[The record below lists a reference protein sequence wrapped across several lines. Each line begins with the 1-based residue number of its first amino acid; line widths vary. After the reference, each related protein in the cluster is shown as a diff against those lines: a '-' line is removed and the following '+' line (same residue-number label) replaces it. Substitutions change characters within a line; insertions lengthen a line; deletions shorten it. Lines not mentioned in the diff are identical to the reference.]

1 MKKIP
6 FSGLLFSTF
15 FSFAAL
21 FFHTACA
28 QRQENEAEKSK
39 KDLKLYDFIRY
50 DLNFFEYGNRDIL
63 KKFVQKWQG
72 DSASVICFAHF
83 GDSHIQHDYSTSVIR
98 KHLQNSKGKAGR
110 GMMFPYS
117 LAKTYSQADF
127 ISTFSG
133 IWRTSNSIHLPPKLP
148 VGVSGFVA
156 QTADTLAAFNFYFKT
171 SLDSGAKTVKLYYAK
186 DSCGYKLSIKT
197 KNSLRYID
205 LDAVLDKNLP
215 YISFDLP
222 SVGDSL
228 AFLLQKTDRN
238 NSDEFQLHGISIEN
252 KGASGVMYHNLGV
265 GGANY
270 FALPFQKRFHEQF
283 PSLGADFVV
292 LDWGTNDVIYK
303 NSIAKELIPNVLEAI
318 RRVRE
323 TAPDAVILLTS
334 CQDMNRKG
342 KNITAIKQFSDI
354 IRKIAFEN
362 NCLFYDWYAVAG
374 GAKSMK
380 QWANNRLGALDNIHL
395 TFDGYQYKGEMFS
408 KAFFGTM
415 EHFLQRDTLGKL
427 ILKDTLSFG
436 NFGQEILRAPAEL
449 REIPEPK
456 SPNETKAKGN
466 PSAGRNPYAHTYK
479 YPKANYYP
487 TSKSSGKS
495 SGTAATMRGV
505 YVVRKGDNLSTI
517 AQKCKTTVSQLKKL
531 NNLSSSTIFPG
542 QKLFLKR

>member
-1 MKKIP
+1 VKKIP
-6 FSGLLFSTF
+6 FSGLLFLTF
-15 FSFAAL
+15 FCFSLL
-21 FFHTACA
+21 FVQTACA
-28 QRQENEAEKSK
+28 QRHDNVAEKAK

-50 DLNFFEYGNRDIL
+50 DLNFFEYGNRNVL
-63 KKFVQKWQG
+63 KKFAQKWQN
-72 DSASVICFAHF
+72 DSASVICFTHF
-83 GDSHIQHDYSTSVIR
+83 GDSHIQHDYATSVIR
-98 KHLQNSKGKAGR
+98 KNLQNSKGKAGR
-110 GMMFPYS
+110 GMMFPYA

-133 IWRTSNSIHLPPKLP
+133 VWRTSNSIHLPPKLP

-156 QTADTLAAFNFYFKT
+156 QTSDSVAAFNFYFKT

-186 DSCGYKLSIKT
+186 DSCGYKLSLKT

-228 AFLLQKTDRN
+228 EFVLHKIDKN
-238 NSDEFQLHGISIEN
+238 NPHEFQLHGVSIEN

-270 FALPFQKRFHEQF
+270 FALAFQKRFHEQF
-283 PSLGADFVV
+283 PSLAADFVV
-292 LDWGTNDVIYK
+292 LDWGTNDLIYK
-303 NSIAKELIPNVLEAI
+303 NSIAADLIPNVLEAI

-380 QWANNRLGALDNIHL
+380 HWAKNRLGALDNIHL

-408 KAFFGTM
+408 KAFYGTM
-415 EHFLQRDTLGKL
+415 EHFFQRDTLGKL
-427 ILKDTLSFG
+427 ILKDTLNFG
-436 NFGQEILRAPAEL
+436 NFRQENLKVPDEL
-449 REIPEPK
+449 REIPDAK

-487 TSKSSGKS
+487 TSKGRSRSAGAPS
-495 SGTAATMRGV
+495 TARGV

-517 AQKCKTTVSQLKKL
+517 AQRCKTTVTQLKKL